1 MYWKSAG
8 KMTINWMEVLDIKT
22 QTWSPL
28 LSHGATE
35 FRSDWF
41 MIDMFR
47 GKIYPVAKKQYAYD
61 RNKGTWEVVKKPKRF
76 RYANAARCVIKICNT
91 NMWTKVKGSDL
102 EFFSTDSTYSFA
114 EGCVLTICNHSEK
127 LLVMWVP
134 RFEEYNGKL
143 ESKICCAKIVVEKC
157 HENEVWGKIEWVNEV
172 LTVTSSYKFCSQ
184 LDLRILERCYV

>member
-1 MYWKSAG
+1 MEKCR
-8 KMTINWMEVLDIKT
+8 KDDNWMEVLDIKT

-35 FRSDWF
+35 FCSDWF

-61 RNKGTWEVVKKPKRF
+61 PNKGTWEVVKKPKRF
-76 RYANAARCVIKICNT
+76 RYANAA
-91 NMWTKVKGSDL
+91 
-102 EFFSTDSTYSFA
+102 
-114 EGCVLTICNHSEK
+114 
-127 LLVMWVP
+127 